1 MQTQVS
7 SCCLPAFCCVQKN
20 KNFLNTGIVHVSLLH
35 YTQHHD
41 SRWLLGTAKRRAGI
55 REDRVHEV
63 SGFKDVSQKKKKS
76 QLFSRIQVIL
86 VCICIYQWVKIY
98 ESQGGVF
105 YCMLIMDTLPWVK
118 KQCLRLIQETLLE
131 SAIMWRLETSSLS
144 PEKSY
149 KTKQEKLQTESLF
162 TSLTLLLTSWTILGR
177 AAGRQHVLQADSSW
191 QAVST
196 AANTT
201 LSAKHESVIS
211 LQWSAFWG

>member
-1 MQTQVS
+1 MHVGEGKKPLFFKKRLDIQRAQQTVQGHHTERKENTGAKDFLERAWMQTQVS

-20 KNFLNTGIVHVSLLH
+20 KNLLSTGILHVSLLH

-55 REDRVHEV
+55 REGRVYEV

-105 YCMLIMDTLPWVK
+105 
-118 KQCLRLIQETLLE
+118 LLHVNNGHL
-131 SAIMWRLETSSLS
+131 ALS
-144 PEKSY
+144 QK
-149 KTKQEKLQTESLF
+149 
-162 TSLTLLLTSWTILGR
+162 
-177 AAGRQHVLQADSSW
+177 
-191 QAVST
+191 AVP
-196 AANTT
+196 
-201 LSAKHESVIS
+201 
-211 LQWSAFWG
+211 